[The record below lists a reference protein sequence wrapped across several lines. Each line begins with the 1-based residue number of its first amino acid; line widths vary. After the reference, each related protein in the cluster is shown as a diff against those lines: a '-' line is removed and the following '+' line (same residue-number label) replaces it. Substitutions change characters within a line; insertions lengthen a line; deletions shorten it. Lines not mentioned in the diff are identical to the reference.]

1 MNRDEFYAAMA
12 PHDDARLRKILWTV
26 YWRGNIQL
34 RERIEDE
41 LRPQDQPKVKAKK
54 ELPDP
59 AGVLGEVT
67 TFVEL
72 AKDGAYMAGD
82 RRVHHTERSRWRHTF
97 RRLAADALAA
107 LTASDPA
114 PAQQAVA
121 KIVDLA
127 CDMKR
132 YDYFHSDDPVEA
144 AKFVVSEAV
153 AALWESVFRHG
164 GFAALA
170 GRAPEQLIR
179 WEADYGWTRRGYGQV
194 AEKETLLAV
203 PLARL
208 LTTPDMWR
216 TFAESYLE
224 ALEAAGRAD
233 PKRPR
238 TVYGT
243 FDETSYRR
251 KERADDLATW
261 HEMLLDRFAG
271 TPEDELLDRLVA
283 SPALAGPELIFL
295 RARLAERRGDVSQA
309 AALVTKCLKEMPGR
323 QAYLD
328 FAVKVGA
335 ELPSRA
341 REIAADRRTQIL
353 RDLIS
358 GRLPGGPYGP
368 SLAEDEGRS
377 SGGSRVVASLALLAD
392 NASIAGRR
400 WFKWQPSASEILTR
414 PSSGVCS
421 LARQVTAGRWRPK
434 CGRFLPMPYGS
445 PQTLPDCSRLCWI
458 GSVCWAGLSWNCL
471 SARSRPVP
479 WISRHDHP

>member
-26 YWRGNIQL
+26 YWRGNAQL

-41 LRPQDQPKVKAKK
+41 LRPQDQPRVKPNR

-59 AGVLGEVT
+59 IVVLTETT

-72 AKDGAYMAGD
+72 AKAGAYMAGD
-82 RRVHHTERSRWRHTF
+82 RRVHHTERSKWRHTF
-97 RRLAADALAA
+97 RRLADDALAA
-107 LTASDPA
+107 LAANDPA

-127 CDMKR
+127 CEMKS

-153 AALWESVFRHG
+153 AALWESVLRHD
-164 GFAALA
+164 GFATFA
-170 GRAPEQLIR
+170 GCAPKQLIR

-194 AEKETLLAV
+194 AEKEVPLAV

-216 TFAESYLE
+216 TFAESYLAE
-224 ALEAAGRAD
+224 LEMTGRAD

-238 TVYGT
+238 TVYGS
-243 FDETSYRR
+243 FDQPSHWR
-251 KERADDLATW
+251 KERADDLAAW

-271 TPEDELLDRLVA
+271 SPEDELLDRLVA

-295 RARLAERRGDVSQA
+295 RARIAERRGDVSQA
-309 AALVTKCLKEMPGR
+309 AALVTQCLKKLPGR

-328 FAVKVGA
+328 FAVEVGA

-341 REIAADRRTQIL
+341 REIAAERAQAAAY
-353 RDLIS
+353 S
-358 GRLPGGPYGP
+358 
-368 SLAEDEGRS
+368 
-377 SGGSRVVASLALLAD
+377 
-392 NASIAGRR
+392 
-400 WFKWQPSASEILTR
+400 
-414 PSSGVCS
+414 
-421 LARQVTAGRWRPK
+421 
-434 CGRFLPMPYGS
+434 PM
-445 PQTLPDCSRLCWI
+445 T
-458 GSVCWAGLSWNCL
+458 
-471 SARSRPVP
+471 
-479 WISRHDHP
+479 